1 MKVKY
6 FLAALFCIMSQGL
19 LAQGSAADSLNAAKA
34 LNVLVTICRSVDFSD
49 PMVSKLGTFYKAAPF
64 IVYRGDDKI
73 RAWKDF
79 ANYAN
84 ADEKK
89 GVDQTCLRINQT
101 LSPGSDFKIVKY
113 STEKES
119 EGIWHVLTVS
129 YNKKG
134 VVKKAA
140 FAFLKI
146 KDRFGLGDI
155 D

>member
-6 FLAALFCIMSQGL
+6 FLVLLFCIMSQGL

-34 LNVLVTICRSVDFSD
+34 LNVLVTICRAVDFSD

-79 ANYAN
+79 TNYEN

-89 GVDQTCLRINQT
+89 GVDQICLRINQT

-134 VVKKAA
+134 GIKKAA

-146 KDRFGLGDI
+146 NNRFGLGDI